1 MSNIIDGKYIYEQIV
16 SSLKRE
22 LVALRG
28 LRYTKALQRLQSNQY
43 FEYAVPGLAVIQI
56 GDKMESSVYIKK
68 KCEAC
73 ADVGFYSEVHKLEP
87 DVTDDSV
94 IALID
99 KLNANTRVNGILV
112 QLPLPKHLNES
123 KILNHIACDKD
134 IDGFHAQNIGELA
147 MTNREPAFVPCTPLG
162 CLKILKHENIKL
174 TGSHVVVIGKSNIV
188 GLPMSLLL
196 LKEGATVTV
205 CHIDT
210 KDLQSHTKRAD
221 IIVSACGQPEMI
233 KKDWVKEGVVVIDV
247 GTNFI
252 PDSTKKSGKKLVGDV
267 DFNEVKEVAHKISP
281 VPGGVGPMTVAMLL
295 SNTLKA
301 FKMQN
306 GLN

>member
-1 MSNIIDGKYIYEQIV
+1 MSRIIDGKYISQQII
-16 SSLKRE
+16 SSINDE
-22 LVALRG
+22 AC
-28 LRYTKALQRLQSNQY
+28 QY
-43 FEYAVPGLAVIQI
+43 SHCGKPGLAVIQI
-56 GDKMESSVYIKK
+56 GDKLESSVYIKK

-73 ADVGFYSEVHKLEP
+73 ADIGFYSEVHKLGE
-87 DVTDDSV
+87 DATDDNV
-94 IALID
+94 ISLINN
-99 KLNANTRVNGILV
+99 LNANKRMNGILV
-112 QLPLPKHLNES
+112 QLPLPKHLNEA
-123 KILNHIACDKD
+123 KIMNHIAYDKD
-134 IDGFHAQNIGELA
+134 IDGFHAQNMGELA

-162 CLKILKHENIKL
+162 CLEILKHENIKL

-188 GLPMSLLL
+188 GLPISLLL
-196 LKEGATVTV
+196 LKEGATVTI

-221 IIVSACGQPEMI
+221 IVITACGQPEMI

-252 PDSTKKSGKKLVGDV
+252 PDSTKKSGRKLVGDV
-267 DFNEVKEVAHKISP
+267 DFNEVKDVAHKISP
-281 VPGGVGPMTVAMLL
+281 VPGGVGPLTVAMLL